1 MGANR
6 LYCQTSLSGHG
17 CPLNEDGYPVSE
29 VLDQLILDI
38 PMYEVGDIFTIRAVN
53 SQGVEVFVAQIF
65 ISDAILQDACRIGDL
80 LSVEAC

>member
-6 LYCQTSLSGHG
+6 LYCQARLSGHG

-29 VLDQLILDI
+29 VLDQLVLDI

-53 SQGVEVFVAQIF
+53 SQGVEVFVTQIF
-65 ISDAILQDACRIGDL
+65 ISDAIL
-80 LSVEAC
+80 

>member
-1 MGANR
+1 M
-6 LYCQTSLSGHG
+6 
-17 CPLNEDGYPVSE
+17 
-29 VLDQLILDI
+29 LDQLILDI